1 MTRVTAT
8 DEGPVGDQRLVDGLF
23 SSAGRADPHSVL
35 RGSGQVGCR
44 HASASRILH
53 SANFLPA
60 LVSPSDF
67 ELFRMFSRWLISLD
81 GERHRLM
88 RRAFSTRFA
97 PRTIEAY
104 REPIQSTANRLID

>member
-23 SSAGRADPHSVL
+23 SPAGRADPHTVL

-44 HASASRILH
+44 HASARRILH

-60 LVSPSDF
+60 LVSPSQF
-67 ELFRMFSRWLISLD
+67 ELFRMFARWLISLD
-81 GERHRLM
+81 GERHQTM
-88 RRAFSTRFA
+88 RRAFGGLFA
-97 PRTIEAY
+97 PRTIDTY
-104 REPIQSTANRLID
+104 R